1 MKFSFIG
8 QVAEE
13 QRQLPPGVRFPVVF
27 MCRML
32 EVTRQGFYEWK
43 KRPVSAHD
51 QKDAELAARIRYL
64 HQERHKNRAGIER
77 ILWDLQE
84 EGHVTSER
92 RVRRL
97 ARAAGLQCVHPGP
110 SARTT
115 VQDSKAIG
123 GLVDLVDRQF
133 TAPEPDQLWVGD
145 ITYIWTYSGFAYLA
159 TLIDMC
165 SNKVVGWAVD
175 DHMRTGLVLEAVD
188 NALAARG
195 PGIGIGEL
203 VVHHDRGSQYTSG
216 RYRDRLF
223 AEGIIPSVGHTGIC
237 YDNAAA
243 ESFNATIKKELIYQH
258 VWRDAGEV
266 RTAVFDYIERYYN
279 HVRKQRRLGKIS
291 PVDYERQLDNWAQKQ
306 HNMIVHEIAR
316 TPPVFV
322 IIAQVGVEVVG
333 QPVLGVVREQPQ
345 HHLQSA
351 AAGAQQRD
359 FGVGVD
365 HIGGQLGGDRVAG
378 RGGGVQGF
386 AGGGD
391 FLLRGR
397 DQPGVLGGGRDGR
410 VGEQA
415 GQAAFGCGQRLL
427 RLAHFGRR
435 GLAGGVAGELGV
447 RGDIGDVVADLAGAV
462 VLRRVLEEVL
472 LPPP

>member
-1 MKFSFIG
+1 MKFLFIG

-32 EVTRQGFYEWK
+32 GVTRQGFYEWR

-84 EGHVTSER
+84 EGYVTSGR

-115 VQDSKAIG
+115 VQDSRAIG

-279 HVRKQRRLGKIS
+279 HVRKNPAMCKQKMVRRPDGGRAVLTPGSVMARGVSQERRAPWLVQRG
-291 PVDYERQLDNWAQKQ
+291 PVADTIGEPR
-306 HNMIVHEIAR
+306 VHGGR
-316 TPPVFV
+316 
-322 IIAQVGVEVVG
+322 
-333 QPVLGVVREQPQ
+333 VVREQVSRPP
-345 HHLQSA
+345 LRPA
-351 AAGAQQRD
+351 APVLKRLWQVPVVEGDPGTNAGA
-359 FGVGVD
+359 
-365 HIGGQLGGDRVAG
+365 
-378 RGGGVQGF
+378 
-386 AGGGD
+386 
-391 FLLRGR
+391 
-397 DQPGVLGGGRDGR
+397 
-410 VGEQA
+410 E
-415 GQAAFGCGQRLL
+415 
-427 RLAHFGRR
+427 
-435 GLAGGVAGELGV
+435 
-447 RGDIGDVVADLAGAV
+447 
-462 VLRRVLEEVL
+462 
-472 LPPP
+472 

>member
-32 EVTRQGFYEWK
+32 EVTRQGYYEWK

-64 HQERHKNRAGIER
+64 HEERHKNRAGIER

-115 VQDSKAIG
+115 MQDSKAIG
-123 GLVDLVDRQF
+123 GLVDLVDREF

-175 DHMRTGLVLEAVD
+175 DHMRTGLVLEALD

-216 RYRDRLF
+216 GYRDRLF

-258 VWRDAGEV
+258 GENQNDANRNVLVEGLDPHHLQPHFQHGQDQDPEDGPPHCPYSAEKARPANDNGHHRIQHEGGARVRLAGDVLQHVDDAGE
-266 RTAVFDYIERYYN
+266 RCEERGN
-279 HVRKQRRLGKIS
+279 D
-291 PVDYERQLDNWAQKQ
+291 VDDNE
-306 HNMIVHEIAR
+306 M
-316 TPPVFV
+316 P
-322 IIAQVGVEVVG
+322 
-333 QPVLGVVREQPQ
+333 
-345 HHLQSA
+345 
-351 AAGAQQRD
+351 AGIDAGPDSRVD
-359 FGVGVD
+359 VAPDGVGVPPEPGALQQKSAYGNKQNRQND
-365 HIGGQLGGDRVAG
+365 HGGKDSNHGMTGLQ
-378 RGGGVQGF
+378 RGGG
-386 AGGGD
+386 
-391 FLLRGR
+391 
-397 DQPGVLGGGRDGR
+397 
-410 VGEQA
+410 
-415 GQAAFGCGQRLL
+415 
-427 RLAHFGRR
+427 
-435 GLAGGVAGELGV
+435 
-447 RGDIGDVVADLAGAV
+447 
-462 VLRRVLEEVL
+462 EE
-472 LPPP
+472 

>member
-1 MKFSFIG
+1 M
-8 QVAEE
+8 
-13 QRQLPPGVRFPVVF
+13 
-27 MCRML
+27 
-32 EVTRQGFYEWK
+32 TRQGCYEWK

-51 QKDAELAARIRYL
+51 QKDAGSPRGSGAAVGEDETRPD
-64 HQERHKNRAGIER
+64 IER
-77 ILWDLQE
+77 ILATLQD

-115 VQDSKAIG
+115 VQDSEAIG

-175 DHMRTGLVLEAVD
+175 DHMRTGLVLEALD

-203 VVHHDRGSQYTSG
+203 VAHHDRGSQYTSG

-243 ESFNATIKKELIYQH
+243 ESFNATIKKELIYVCVARRRRGQD
-258 VWRDAGEV
+258 RRV
-266 RTAVFDYIERYYN
+266 RLHRAI
-279 HVRKQRRLGKIS
+279 
-291 PVDYERQLDNWAQKQ
+291 
-306 HNMIVHEIAR
+306 
-316 TPPVFV
+316 
-322 IIAQVGVEVVG
+322 
-333 QPVLGVVREQPQ
+333 
-345 HHLQSA
+345 LQSRPETTSA
-351 AAGAQQRD
+351 RQD
-359 FGVGVD
+359 K
-365 HIGGQLGGDRVAG
+365 
-378 RGGGVQGF
+378 
-386 AGGGD
+386 
-391 FLLRGR
+391 
-397 DQPGVLGGGRDGR
+397 PS
-410 VGEQA
+410 
-415 GQAAFGCGQRLL
+415 
-427 RLAHFGRR
+427 
-435 GLAGGVAGELGV
+435 GL
-447 RGDIGDVVADLAGAV
+447 
-462 VLRRVLEEVL
+462 
-472 LPPP
+472 

>member
-32 EVTRQGFYEWK
+32 EVTRQGYYEWR

-64 HQERHKNRAGIER
+64 HQERHENRAGIER

-175 DHMRTGLVLEAVD
+175 DHMRTGLVLEALD

-195 PGIGIGEL
+195 RAKDKVSLLFRAGC
-203 VVHHDRGSQYTSG
+203 G
-216 RYRDRLF
+216 R
-223 AEGIIPSVGHTGIC
+223 
-237 YDNAAA
+237 
-243 ESFNATIKKELIYQH
+243 
-258 VWRDAGEV
+258 
-266 RTAVFDYIERYYN
+266 RTR
-279 HVRKQRRLGKIS
+279 
-291 PVDYERQLDNWAQKQ
+291 PVCWPA
-306 HNMIVHEIAR
+306 
-316 TPPVFV
+316 
-322 IIAQVGVEVVG
+322 
-333 QPVLGVVREQPQ
+333 
-345 HHLQSA
+345 S
-351 AAGAQQRD
+351 AAGAGAGS
-359 FGVGVD
+359 GVRLPAVT
-365 HIGGQLGGDRVAG
+365 AG
-378 RGGGVQGF
+378 
-386 AGGGD
+386 
-391 FLLRGR
+391 
-397 DQPGVLGGGRDGR
+397 PGS
-410 VGEQA
+410 
-415 GQAAFGCGQRLL
+415 F
-427 RLAHFGRR
+427 R
-435 GLAGGVAGELGV
+435 GL
-447 RGDIGDVVADLAGAV
+447 
-462 VLRRVLEEVL
+462 
-472 LPPP
+472 

>member
-1 MKFSFIG
+1 MPPGAGSAALALRRRLRPRPLRRVPEHHPLQDRQRRAHPLKLSRLPLDQRVPLRESRPQLRGGPLPARVRLQRRIQGSPQRRHLSIRTRHDRHAAQQTPSAAANHAPRASVPPLHIPVETSSPITELPNTYVKFSFIG

-32 EVTRQGFYEWK
+32 EVTRQGYYEWK

-64 HQERHKNRAGIER
+64 HQERHENRAGIER

-115 VQDSKAIG
+115 VQDSRAIG

-175 DHMRTGLVLEAVD
+175 DHMRTDLVLEAVD

-216 RYRDRLF
+216 RYRDHLF

-291 PVDYERQLDNWAQKQ
+291 PADYERQLDNWAPK
-306 HNMIVHEIAR
+306 
-316 TPPVFV
+316 
-322 IIAQVGVEVVG
+322 
-333 QPVLGVVREQPQ
+333 
-345 HHLQSA
+345 A
-351 AAGAQQRD
+351 A
-359 FGVGVD
+359 
-365 HIGGQLGGDRVAG
+365 
-378 RGGGVQGF
+378 
-386 AGGGD
+386 
-391 FLLRGR
+391 
-397 DQPGVLGGGRDGR
+397 
-410 VGEQA
+410 
-415 GQAAFGCGQRLL
+415 
-427 RLAHFGRR
+427 
-435 GLAGGVAGELGV
+435 
-447 RGDIGDVVADLAGAV
+447 
-462 VLRRVLEEVL
+462 
-472 LPPP
+472 

>member
-1 MKFSFIG
+1 MKLYPESNQTIAETARNLG
-8 QVAEE
+8 LKESTLANWVKKDKDNEAVAVGEAPLTPAE
-13 QRQLPPGVRFPVVF
+13 RTRIRELEADVRRLNMENVFLKKAVRTSRARTCEILVHWPGGGRAAGAASRVRFPVVF

-32 EVTRQGFYEWK
+32 EVTRQGYYEWK
-43 KRPVSAHD
+43 KRLVSAHD
-51 QKDAELAARIRYL
+51 QKDVELAARIRYL

-84 EGHVTSER
+84 EGYVTSER

-175 DHMRTGLVLEAVD
+175 DHMRTGLVLEALD

-195 PGIGIGEL
+195 PGTGIGEL
-203 VVHHDRGSQYTSG
+203 VAHHDRGSQYTSG

-237 YDNAAA
+237 HDNAAA

-291 PVDYERQLDNWAQKQ
+291 RADYELRIRNW
-306 HNMIVHEIAR
+306 
-316 TPPVFV
+316 T
-322 IIAQVGVEVVG
+322 
-333 QPVLGVVREQPQ
+333 
-345 HHLQSA
+345 
-351 AAGAQQRD
+351 
-359 FGVGVD
+359 
-365 HIGGQLGGDRVAG
+365 
-378 RGGGVQGF
+378 
-386 AGGGD
+386 
-391 FLLRGR
+391 
-397 DQPGVLGGGRDGR
+397 
-410 VGEQA
+410 
-415 GQAAFGCGQRLL
+415 
-427 RLAHFGRR
+427 
-435 GLAGGVAGELGV
+435 
-447 RGDIGDVVADLAGAV
+447 
-462 VLRRVLEEVL
+462 
-472 LPPP
+472 

>member
-13 QRQLPPGVRFPVVF
+13 QRQLSPGVRFPVVF

-32 EVTRQGFYEWK
+32 EVTRQGYYEWK

-51 QKDAELAARIRYL
+51 QKDVELAARIRYL

-84 EGHVTSER
+84 EGYVTSER

-159 TLIDMC
+159 TLIHMC
-165 SNKVVGWAVD
+165 SNKVVGSAVD
-175 DHMRTGLVLEAVD
+175 DHMRTDLVLEALD

-203 VVHHDRGSQYTSG
+203 VAHHDRGSQYTSG

-223 AEGIIPSVGHTGIC
+223 ARVHPVGRAHRHMLRQCGSGIV
-237 YDNAAA
+237 
-243 ESFNATIKKELIYQH
+243 
-258 VWRDAGEV
+258 
-266 RTAVFDYIERYYN
+266 
-279 HVRKQRRLGKIS
+279 
-291 PVDYERQLDNWAQKQ
+291 
-306 HNMIVHEIAR
+306 
-316 TPPVFV
+316 
-322 IIAQVGVEVVG
+322 
-333 QPVLGVVREQPQ
+333 
-345 HHLQSA
+345 
-351 AAGAQQRD
+351 
-359 FGVGVD
+359 
-365 HIGGQLGGDRVAG
+365 
-378 RGGGVQGF
+378 
-386 AGGGD
+386 
-391 FLLRGR
+391 
-397 DQPGVLGGGRDGR
+397 
-410 VGEQA
+410 
-415 GQAAFGCGQRLL
+415 
-427 RLAHFGRR
+427 
-435 GLAGGVAGELGV
+435 
-447 RGDIGDVVADLAGAV
+447 
-462 VLRRVLEEVL
+462 
-472 LPPP
+472 